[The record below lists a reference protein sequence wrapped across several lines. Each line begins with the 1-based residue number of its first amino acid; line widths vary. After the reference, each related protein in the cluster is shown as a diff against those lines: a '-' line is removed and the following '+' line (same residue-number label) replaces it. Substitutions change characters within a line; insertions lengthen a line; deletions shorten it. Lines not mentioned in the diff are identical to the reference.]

1 MLTDKQLNDRLEFLE
16 KKSSLTD
23 AEEIELSEL
32 EEEFYKRYSG
42 DIIQED
48 E

>member
-1 MLTDKQLNDRLEFLE
+1 MLSDKQLNDRLEFLE
-16 KKSSLTD
+16 SKSSLTE

-32 EEEFYKRYSG
+32 EEEFYKRFSG
-42 DIIQED
+42 DILQED